1 MKNLSKLIS
10 ACNSVGIKSN
20 VRKVNGRLDMKD
32 YQRRSYIY
40 IHATKCGEIFYIG
53 KGMHIRAFVTHG
65 RSKHWKNKV
74 NSKGLVIFIL
84 NSWADEAVA
93 LKNEV
98 KVISECKRLGFKLVN
113 ISDGGDGS
121 IFSQVKPETRLKQSL
136 AKKGK
141 PMNPNFVKAGKT
153 ARSGMKNRPEHTE
166 AMVKDKRKPVIN
178 SNGEIYISATH
189 AARAIGGSQGV
200 ISSSARTHGKL
211 AYGLAWSYDL
221 TEIPKAIIVPQGK
234 KVVRCDG
241 LVFSSAREATDHLS
255 LELGKKCAH
264 QSITESARSNGK
276 KTAYGYKFYYDFN
289 RETDIEKF
297 NRENQVA

>member
-10 ACNSVGIKSN
+10 ACHSIDIQTN
-20 VRKVNGRLDMKD
+20 VRKVNKRLDMND

-40 IHATKCGEIFYIG
+40 AHATNCGEIFYIG

-65 RSKHWKNKV
+65 RSKHWRNKV
-74 NSKGLVIFIL
+74 KKSGLEIFIL
-84 NSWADEAVA
+84 NSWVDEVVA
-93 LKNEV
+93 LENEV

-166 AMVKDKRKPVIN
+166 AMVKDKRNPVIN
-178 SNGEIYISATH
+178 SNGDVYISATH
-189 AARAIGGSQGV
+189 AAKAIGGTQGH
-200 ISSSARTHGKL
+200 ISSAARMKGGI

-221 TEIPKAIIVPQGK
+221 TRVPVAIIVPPGK
-234 KVVRCDG
+234 RVMRCDG
-241 LVFSSAREATDHLS
+241 LIFNSAREAADHLS
-255 LELGKKCAH
+255 SELGRKCVH
-264 QSITESARSNGK
+264 QSITESARRNGERK
-276 KTAYGYKFYYDFN
+276 AYGYRFYYDFN
-289 RETDIEKF
+289 RETDVSKFEK
-297 NRENQVA
+297 EMAA